1 MKKFIL
7 TILFALIAT
16 FSFSQPRHFN
26 YNVVRPAID
35 ITQYSVVD
43 SLPLEKIDLQFNKEI
58 DDAIKKIEIKEM
70 VYLILIAGGV
80 GNRLGAGIPKQ
91 FVEVLGKPIIAY
103 TMELFQNHP
112 EIDGI
117 ELVCVDGYQDELRKI
132 ADNHHISKVIK
143 IVKGGSEYERSI
155 MNGVEGLKGIAKPN
169 DVVIIHWA
177 ASPFVTDEI
186 ISDNIRV
193 CKEKGNAMSAC
204 PAYLLY
210 GSNDGEQSKKNINRD
225 TIKILAAPQSFLYKN
240 IVDIYKEVEKRNLF
254 ESVEAHTTAFMTALG
269 IPIYFSKGSQTNI
282 KITTKEDLELFTGY
296 VLAQKY
302 KSGKIKI

>member
-1 MKKFIL
+1 M
-7 TILFALIAT
+7 
-16 FSFSQPRHFN
+16 N
-26 YNVVRPAID
+26 YVV
-35 ITQYSVVD
+35 
-43 SLPLEKIDLQFNKEI
+43 LL
-58 DDAIKKIEIKEM
+58 
-70 VYLILIAGGV
+70 AGGI

-91 FVEVLGKPIIAY
+91 FVEVLGKPVIAY
-103 TMELFQNHP
+103 TMQKYQEHP

-117 ELVCVDGYQDELRKI
+117 ELVCVDGFQDELKKI
-132 ADNHHISKVIK
+132 AEDNQITKVIK

-155 MNGVEGLKGIAKPN
+155 MNGIEGLKGIAKP
-169 DVVIIHWA
+169 DDIVMIHWA
-177 ASPFVTDEI
+177 ASPFVTEDI

-210 GSNDGEQSKKNINRD
+210 GTNDGEQSNQNINRD
-225 TIKILAAPQSFLYKN
+225 TFKIMAAPQSFLYKN
-240 IVDIYKEVEKRNLF
+240 IVSIYEEVNRRDLLNKI
-254 ESVEAHTTAFMTALG
+254 EAHTTAIMTELG

-302 KSGKIKI
+302 KSGELKL

>member
-1 MKKFIL
+1 M
-7 TILFALIAT
+7 
-16 FSFSQPRHFN
+16 N
-26 YNVVRPAID
+26 
-35 ITQYSVVD
+35 
-43 SLPLEKIDLQFNKEI
+43 
-58 DDAIKKIEIKEM
+58 
-70 VYLILIAGGV
+70 YLILLAGGI

-91 FVEVLGKPIIAY
+91 FVNVLGKPVIAY
-103 TMELFQNHP
+103 TMQKYQEHP

-155 MNGVEGLKGIAKPN
+155 MNGVEGLKGIAKPD

-282 KITTKEDLELFTGY
+282 KITTKEDLDLFTGY